1 MAIEKGI
8 VVEES
13 KPQSVNGEAIE
24 IEIVNPESVGIQTED
39 GGNKWFRIWFWR
51 KLSRINR

>member
-24 IEIVNPESVGIQTED
+24 KEIV
-39 GGNKWFRIWFWR
+39 NKWFRIWFWR